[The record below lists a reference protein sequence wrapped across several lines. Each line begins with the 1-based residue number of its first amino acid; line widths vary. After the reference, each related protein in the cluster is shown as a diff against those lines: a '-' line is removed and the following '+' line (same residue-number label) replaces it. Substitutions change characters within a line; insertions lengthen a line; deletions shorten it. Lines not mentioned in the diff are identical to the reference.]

1 MVDFYILL
9 IFICWIISILGYG
22 SIIGFLYNSPQP
34 NKFKNFK
41 NSRLAVFGI
50 FGFAIISLVGNFAN
64 FFIPLSL
71 IFSIIVFSLG
81 VVLFA
86 INFKKIFYG
95 FRRSDI
101 ILIIVLF
108 IYLSFIPFN
117 WSLHYD
123 TGYYYLPSIKW
134 MRESI
139 VPFGLANLHGMLGYN
154 SSWFTAAAIVETPLF
169 IKESPLFIIN
179 ALIMFFYGSAAF
191 LTFLEKIRVQKV
203 LFSDYFL
210 IFTLVPW
217 LIRTRP
223 NMASPAPDLPVMLII
238 LFIVY
243 LLIRSFEEKENN
255 YFYFFYSIIFS
266 AFAVTIRLST
276 LPILIC
282 SILALIYYGVFI
294 RKNLNFTYSGKS
306 IFKSSIFYKN
316 LIMPFFLFIM
326 TWVIKGIILSGCIAY
341 PSNLGYFKNLVWS
354 ANPNRDSKYI
364 LSWARGGLHA
374 SPQEVLGNWNWLK
387 PWFIRFVTSG
397 DKIILL
403 IIIAGLAL
411 LIIAII
417 RKNFLNDNKSRSLFF
432 VPLIVSFSGIA
443 FWFFTAPEPRY
454 AYGFL
459 FSFALLIFSYGFYA
473 LKLPKYEEISK
484 LAVAFL
490 IVFIFLVEIVP
501 LNVGIDKI
509 FTNTWPK
516 MPEVEAIEETTK
528 EGVKINVPAK
538 GDQCWYMELPA
549 APNFNPDLKIILSKD
564 GKYKMF
570 YFSK

>member
-1 MVDFYILL
+1 
-9 IFICWIISILGYG
+9 
-22 SIIGFLYNSPQP
+22 
-34 NKFKNFK
+34 
-41 NSRLAVFGI
+41 
-50 FGFAIISLVGNFAN
+50 
-64 FFIPLSL
+64 
-71 IFSIIVFSLG
+71 
-81 VVLFA
+81 
-86 INFKKIFYG
+86 
-95 FRRSDI
+95 
-101 ILIIVLF
+101 
-108 IYLSFIPFN
+108 
-117 WSLHYD
+117 
-123 TGYYYLPSIKW
+123 
-134 MRESI
+134 
-139 VPFGLANLHGMLGYN
+139 
-154 SSWFTAAAIVETPLF
+154 
-169 IKESPLFIIN
+169 
-179 ALIMFFYGSAAF
+179 
-191 LTFLEKIRVQKV
+191 
-203 LFSDYFL
+203 
-210 IFTLVPW
+210 
-217 LIRTRP
+217 
-223 NMASPAPDLPVMLII
+223 
-238 LFIVY
+238 
-243 LLIRSFEEKENN
+243 
-255 YFYFFYSIIFS
+255 
-266 AFAVTIRLST
+266 
-276 LPILIC
+276 
-282 SILALIYYGVFI
+282 
-294 RKNLNFTYSGKS
+294 
-306 IFKSSIFYKN
+306 
-316 LIMPFFLFIM
+316 M

-397 DKIILL
+397 DKIILS

-516 MPEVEAIEETTK
+516 MPEVEAIEKITR